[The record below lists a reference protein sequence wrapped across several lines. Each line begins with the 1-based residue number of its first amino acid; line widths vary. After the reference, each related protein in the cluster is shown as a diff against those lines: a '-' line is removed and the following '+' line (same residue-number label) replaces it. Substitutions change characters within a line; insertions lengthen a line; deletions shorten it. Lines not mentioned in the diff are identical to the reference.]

1 MSDTDNTSDNDLDGV
16 VEGKN
21 NTNFEEQ
28 VQSMSDE
35 QSALSI
41 SEYNSEEMN
50 KENTA
55 INISDF
61 SLASKNQSE
70 EEHSKDMSNNEVKGA
85 LDSRIAKLGT
95 TINSW
100 PQ

>member
-1 MSDTDNTSDNDLDGV
+1 MN
-16 VEGKN
+16 
-21 NTNFEEQ
+21 
-28 VQSMSDE
+28 DE

-70 EEHSKDMSNNEVKGA
+70 EEHSKDISNNGVEQA
-85 LDSRIAKLGT
+85 WDSVIAKLGT
-95 TINSW
+95 AINNRPPATTIKFRAEC
-100 PQ
+100 